1 MDKELQE
8 AIQIVTDLNDQLFN
22 NLGEFADYP
31 EFHIITNGLNFKI
44 IFQETCLY
52 SSVDDIRD
60 FNEETNDFE
69 SLYEFLLKQMKDS
82 IKELN
87 AVLSQ
92 FVKEEESN
100 EN

>member
-1 MDKELQE
+1 MNKELQE

-22 NLGEFADYP
+22 NLGESADYP
-31 EFHIITNGLNFKI
+31 VFSIITDGLNFKI
-44 IFQETCLY
+44 TIQEICLY
-52 SSVDDIRD
+52 SSVNDIRD
-60 FNEETNDFE
+60 FNQETNDFE

-100 EN
+100 GN

>member
-1 MDKELQE
+1 MNKKLQE

-31 EFHIITNGLNFKI
+31 EFYIITNGLYFEI
-44 IFQETCLY
+44 TFQEICLY
-52 SSVDDIRD
+52 SSTDDI
-60 FNEETNDFE
+60 NDFG
-69 SLYEFLLKQMKDS
+69 SLYKFLLKQMKDS

-100 EN
+100 GE

>member
-1 MDKELQE
+1 MNKELQE

-22 NLGEFADYP
+22 NLGESADYP
-31 EFHIITNGLNFKI
+31 EFYITTNGLSFEI
-44 IFQETCLY
+44 TFQEICLY
-52 SSVDDIRD
+52 SSANDIRD
-60 FNEETNDFE
+60 SNRETNDFE

-100 EN
+100 GN

>member
-1 MDKELQE
+1 MNKKLQE

-22 NLGEFADYP
+22 NLGGFADYP
-31 EFHIITNGLNFKI
+31 EFFITTNGLYFEI
-44 IFQETCLY
+44 TFQEICLY
-52 SSVDDIRD
+52 SSVDDI
-60 FNEETNDFE
+60 NDFG

-100 EN
+100 GE